1 MVVGAGEKF
10 TGALIIPCFPVLQD
24 WAKENGIASDDHK
37 NLTDHPKVRE
47 QFKAIV
53 DEMNKNFNNVEQIK
67 KFELLSSPFSLDNGE
82 ITPGLGKLRRKVI
95 MERRANEVKKIY
107 S

>member
-1 MVVGAGEKF
+1 MKA
-10 TGALIIPCFPVLQD
+10 
-24 WAKENGIASDDHK
+24 WAKTQGVETGNQESLVQ
-37 NLTDHPKVRE
+37 NSKVPAHY
-47 QFKAIV
+47 KHLV
-53 DEMNKNFNNVEQIK
+53 DEMNKCFNQVEQVK

-95 MERRANEVKKIY
+95 MEKRGEAVRRIY

>member
-10 TGALIIPCFPVLQD
+10 TGALIIPSFPVLED
-24 WAKENGIASDDHK
+24 WAKENDISAANHTE
-37 NLTDHPKVRE
+37 LTNHPKVRE
-47 QFKAIV
+47 HYKGIV
-53 DEMNKNFNNVEQIK
+53 DEMNKHFNNVEQIK

-95 MERRANEVKKIY
+95 MEKRAGEVRRIY